1 MKILGFSFG
10 VGNFLG
16 FPNLSPLRWPW
27 DGILWILF
35 NPKASSEYM
44 SKSLKYLI
52 NALDS
57 AFHVLGFKSGGLFIK
72 FENLSDLGG
81 GVFFQLLVINDV
93 ERDGELRAST
103 NVVRVDPF
111 PPNSHLRNRIEPNC
125 RIERWK
131 FNEFKINIKL
141 IKNSVI

>member
-1 MKILGFSFG
+1 MKFTYENPWVISLGLKFRG
-10 VGNFLG
+10 VSKFIPTLR
-16 FPNLSPLRWPW
+16 LSS
-27 DGILWILF
+27 DGISRIPV
-35 NPKASSEYM
+35 NQKASSEYM
-44 SKSLKYLI
+44 SKSPKYLI

-72 FENLSDLGG
+72 FENLSDLGR

-103 NVVRVDPF
+103 NIVRVDLF

-125 RIERWK
+125 RIER
-131 FNEFKINIKL
+131 
-141 IKNSVI
+141 

>member
-1 MKILGFSFG
+1 MKTFS

-16 FPNLSPLRWPW
+16 FPNLSPLW
-27 DGILWILF
+27 DGPQMRFCRQYLEIQKHPLNISQ
-35 NPKASSEYM
+35 K
-44 SKSLKYLI
+44 LKYLI

-57 AFHVLGFKSGGLFIK
+57 AFHVLGFKSGCFFIK

-103 NVVRVDPF
+103 NVVRVDLF
-111 PPNSHLRNRIEPNC
+111 PSNSHLRNRIEPNC
-125 RIERWK
+125 RIESWK
-131 FNEFKINIKL
+131 LIESKLNIKL
-141 IKNSVI
+141 IKN

>member
-1 MKILGFSFG
+1 
-10 VGNFLG
+10 
-16 FPNLSPLRWPW
+16 
-27 DGILWILF
+27 
-35 NPKASSEYM
+35 M
-44 SKSLKYLI
+44 SKSPKYLI

-72 FENLSDLGG
+72 FENLSDLGR

-93 ERDGELRAST
+93 ERDGELRTST

-125 RIERWK
+125 RIER
-131 FNEFKINIKL
+131 
-141 IKNSVI
+141 